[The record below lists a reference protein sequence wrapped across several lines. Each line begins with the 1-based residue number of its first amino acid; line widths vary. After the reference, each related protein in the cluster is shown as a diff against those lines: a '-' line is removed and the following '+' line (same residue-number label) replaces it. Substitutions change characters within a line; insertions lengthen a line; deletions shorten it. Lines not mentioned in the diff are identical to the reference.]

1 MEFHS
6 KTTKNLMTTLSVIYK
21 KAYCKKAVKIT
32 ASFRRLDVEK
42 INSKA

>member
-6 KTTKNLMTTLSVIYK
+6 KTTKNLMTTLSIIYK

-32 ASFRRLDVEK
+32 THFRRLDVEK

>member
-1 MEFHS
+1 
-6 KTTKNLMTTLSVIYK
+6 MTTLSIIYE

-32 ASFRRLDVEK
+32 VHFRRLDVEK